1 MIRVVNKQMKNV
13 SKILF
18 AIVLASILTTVVVA
32 VAPLFSNTVITQINP
47 TVSVALVTDK
57 TSYTVGDT
65 VTLTATLAPG
75 MTDREVTF
83 YLNNVA
89 LGSAASLNRV
99 ATYTTTAANSG
110 LTIIDASWNASV
122 IP

>member
-32 VAPLFSNTVITQINP
+32 VTPLFSNTVITQINP

-89 LGSAASLNRV
+89 LGSVASLNRV

>member
-32 VAPLFSNTVITQINP
+32 VTPLFSNTVITQINP

-89 LGSAASLNRV
+89 LGYVASLNRV